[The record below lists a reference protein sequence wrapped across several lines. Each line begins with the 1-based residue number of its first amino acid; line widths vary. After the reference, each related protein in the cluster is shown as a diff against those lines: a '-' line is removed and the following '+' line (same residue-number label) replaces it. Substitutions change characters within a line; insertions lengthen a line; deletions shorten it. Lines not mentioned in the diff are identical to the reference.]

1 MAKRPMADSGHERA
15 LADVAQ
21 LLGYGSGFKEKQE
34 EAIWSILSGKDTF
47 VSLPT
52 GYGKSLI
59 YAALPLIFDRVLDR
73 RGSIVVCVSP
83 LSCPDSIIVRFA
95 IFAFSGVHYRGNCIL
110 MSPNF
115 RGAQNKT
122 AMES

>member
-1 MAKRPMADSGHERA
+1 MAKRTMTVSGHERA

-34 EAIWSILSGKDTF
+34 EAIRSILSGKDTF

-59 YAALPLIFDRVLDR
+59 YAALPLIFDRVLDI

-83 LSCPDSIIVRFA
+83 LSCPDAVLLKLLIHF
-95 IFAFSGVHYRGNCIL
+95 Y
-110 MSPNF
+110 
-115 RGAQNKT
+115 
-122 AMES
+122 